1 MSFKYTSVSR
11 VGLQRKENEDCIG
24 VYKVEGGLL
33 TIVCDGLGG
42 KNAGEI
48 ASQITRDSI
57 LSNFKTLPIDDYLDR
72 IKKSIILA
80 NKEVFDNSENKN
92 EYKGM
97 ATTVEVLYIKENNAY
112 WGHVGDSRIYNYKNG
127 RLKQLTKDHS
137 LVQRLIDDGYLTLN
151 EAETHPNRHIITR
164 ALGENDSID
173 IDLSKIR
180 IDHSSDNLFFVCT
193 DGVSGEI
200 RDWELETVLSGKDIN
215 KIAKKLENIIEE
227 RGARDNFSF
236 VIITTNLK

>member
-1 MSFKYTSVSR
+1 MSFKYTAVSR
-11 VGLQRKENEDCIG
+11 VGFQREENEDCIG
-24 VYKVEGGLL
+24 VYKVEDGLL

-57 LSNFKTLPIDDYLDR
+57 LNNFKTLQIDDYLDR
-72 IKKSIILA
+72 IKKSIVLA
-80 NKEVFDNSENKN
+80 NKEVFNNSENIN

-97 ATTVEVLYIKENNAY
+97 ATTVEVLYLKDNNAY

-164 ALGENDSID
+164 ALGENDSIE

-180 IDHSSDNLFFVCT
+180 IDRNSDNLFFVCT
-193 DGVSGEI
+193 DGVSGEV
-200 RDWELETVLSGKDIN
+200 RDWELELVLSSRDIN